1 MSDGILYVD
10 EIQGSANNIIRV
22 ADGHEL
28 VVPGRIIN
36 LDYIQTTAT
45 QQTTTYLFDQGL
57 DANPN
62 TAALSGPG
70 YFSTNLEIQY
80 TQKRDNTDKM
90 VFAYATCSHGV
101 HGAGISVVD
110 CFRIIK
116 RNTDGSNVE
125 EVTTNTSIA
134 QWGGYYNTIRYDY
147 QTVAT
152 NGAGM
157 WTLKM
162 RAPVGV
168 YGLEANT
175 GSAGDTKKYTF
186 QIAKHSGN
194 NNASNTNHVMVFNN
208 YDYGVAYTNWL
219 DQWTGTSFMY
229 IFEVEREDTYDNS

>member
-36 LDYIQTTAT
+36 VDYIETTAT
-45 QQTTTYLFDQGL
+45 QQTTTYLYDLGL
-57 DANPN
+57 AS
-62 TAALSGPG
+62 LSGPG
-70 YFSTNLEIQY
+70 YFSTNLEIEY

-90 VFAYATCSHGV
+90 VFCYATCSHGP
-101 HGAGISVVD
+101 HGSGASYVD

-116 RNTDGSNVE
+116 RDTDGSNVE
-125 EVTTNTSIA
+125 EVTTNTSVA
-134 QWGGYYNTIRYDY
+134 TWGGYYNTIRYDY
-147 QTVAT
+147 QTVGT
-152 NGAGM
+152 DGAGS
-157 WTLKM
+157 WLLKM
-162 RAPVGV
+162 RPAVGV

-175 GSAGDTKKYTF
+175 GSAGDIKKYTF
-186 QIAKHSGN
+186 QISKHSGN
-194 NNASNTNHVMVFNN
+194 GAASNTNHAMVFNN
-208 YDYGVAYTNWL
+208 YDTGAAYTNWL

>member
-36 LDYIQTTAT
+36 VDYIETTAT
-45 QQTTTYLFDQGL
+45 QQTTTYLYDSGVSS
-57 DANPN
+57 
-62 TAALSGPG
+62 LSGPG
-70 YFSTNLEIQY
+70 YFSTNLEIEY

-90 VFAYATCSHGV
+90 VFCYATCSHGP
-101 HGAGISVVD
+101 HGSGAGYVD

-116 RNTDGSNVE
+116 RDTDGSNVE
-125 EVTTNTSIA
+125 EVTTNTSVA
-134 QWGGYYNTIRYDY
+134 TWGGYYNTIRYDY
-147 QTVAT
+147 QTVT
-152 NGAGM
+152 TDGAGT

-162 RAPVGV
+162 RPPVGV

-186 QIAKHSGN
+186 QIAKHVGN
-194 NNASNTNHVMVFNN
+194 TTSSNTNHPMVFNN
-208 YDYGVAYTNWL
+208 YDYGAAYTNWL

>member
-1 MSDGILYVD
+1 MSNGILYVD
-10 EIQGSANNIIRV
+10 EIQGAANNIIRV

-28 VVPGRIIN
+28 VVPGRIIGV
-36 LDYIQTTAT
+36 DYAESTAT
-45 QQTTTYLFDQGL
+45 QQTTTYLYDLGL

-62 TAALSGPG
+62 TAPLQGPG
-70 YFSTNLEIQY
+70 YFSTNLEIEY

-90 VFAYATCSHGV
+90 VFCYATCSHGP
-101 HGAGISVVD
+101 HGSGVSYVD

-116 RNTDGSNVE
+116 RDTDGSNVE
-125 EVTTNTSIA
+125 EVTTNTSPA
-134 QWGGYYNTIRYDY
+134 VWGGYYNTIRYDN

-152 NGAGM
+152 DGAGM
-157 WTLKM
+157 WLLKM
-162 RAPVGV
+162 RPPVGV

-194 NNASNTNHVMVFNN
+194 GASSNANHVMVFNN
-208 YDYGVAYTNWL
+208 YDYGAAYTNWL